1 MRTAH
6 RPTKPKLC
14 RRKGWTAA
22 EDSAIVNLVIELGTK
37 HWSVIADK
45 LRKAFRIKGR
55 TGKQCRERWHN
66 HLNPCIEKGAWT
78 MEEERTLF
86 LAHGSLGNKWAE
98 ISKLLTGRTDNSIK
112 NHYYSSAR
120 KEFRRLKGVEPSRS
134 QLKDFGEHLTCSIMK
149 RLNHRH
155 KADEGLLNTPIEN
168 PDLESA
174 LAVSAPAYSYKQAEG
189 DEYFSEELLEDMVI
203 ELDGLDK
210 SFEFLDSSSAY
221 TECATDLLWTS
232 SEEDW
237 EECLW
242 IN

>member
-6 RPTKPKLC
+6 RPTTPKLC
-14 RRKGWTAA
+14 RRKGWTTA
-22 EDSAIVNLVIELGTK
+22 EDAAIVNLVVEIGTK
-37 HWSVIADK
+37 HWSDIADK

-66 HLNPCIEKGAWT
+66 HLNPCIEKGPWT
-78 MEEERTLF
+78 QEEERTLF
-86 LAHGSLGNKWAE
+86 IAHGSLGNKWAD

-120 KEFRRLKGVEPSRS
+120 REFRRLKGFEPSRS
-134 QLKDFGEHLTCSIMK
+134 QLKDFGEHVTVSIMK
-149 RLNHRH
+149 RLNQRH
-155 KADEGLLNTPIEN
+155 KAAELLPCTPLVSTS
-168 PDLESA
+168 LESA
-174 LAVSAPAYSYKQAEG
+174 LSAPAYSYKQAE
-189 DEYFSEELLEDMVI
+189 DNEYFSEELLEDMVI

-210 SFEFLDSSSAY
+210 SYEFLDSSSAY

-237 EECLW
+237 EESLW